1 LSSKALK
8 RLPSRQSVAS
18 VESELSMSTD
28 PTTDV

>member
-18 VESELSMSTD
+18 LESELSMGRD
-28 PTTDV
+28 PTINV